1 MATGIEEHEDMRKRK
16 ISVLRP
22 LASIDVDPLQI
33 RSPHTVSRHHT
44 VQPGREIS
52 RLTVQPGREGP
63 SERRERKGNG
73 LPWSGNIR
81 YPPPIVMVA
90 LQPPVSLDVD
100 I

>member
-1 MATGIEEHEDMRKRK
+1 MHHSVISKQGFIMRIDK
-16 ISVLRP
+16 P
-22 LASIDVDPLQI
+22 QPIDVDPSQI

-63 SERRERKGNG
+63 SERRERKGDV